1 MPEDAGAWAG
11 ALRRVGLRA
20 TPQRLA
26 VLAALEAL
34 PHPDADSVWA
44 AVQQSHPSMS
54 LATVY
59 NTLERLGEAGLI
71 QALRVGERRRYDPRP
86 DPHYHLYCRNCHA
99 LVDIDPEWA
108 PEPGPAGAGWQVE
121 RVAVTWIGLCPRCRD
136 RQEKAPPSGEAAGLP
151 RPDS

>member
-1 MPEDAGAWAG
+1 MPEDVAAWAW
-11 ALRRVGLRA
+11 ALRRIGLRA

-44 AVQQSHPSMS
+44 AVQQSHPSVS

-71 QALRVGERRRYDPRP
+71 QALRVGERRRYDARP
-86 DPHYHLYCRNCHA
+86 DPHYHLYCRRCQT
-99 LVDIDPEWA
+99 LVDIDPGWA
-108 PEPGPAGAGWQVE
+108 PQPGPPGAGWQVE
-121 RVAVTWIGLCPRCRD
+121 RVAVTWIGLCPRCRGLED
-136 RQEKAPPSGEAAGLP
+136 KAPPSGEAAGPL
-151 RPDS
+151 RTDS